1 MSQHGGEVGKSDGC
15 LRNTIQLTPRF
26 NERDVHVTYRKKT
39 LPRSFFG
46 STSYYDT
53 RPLASSF
60 TDEQLMIRYQESDEA
75 AFEELYA
82 RYGKK
87 IYGFLMR
94 RLGQPDD
101 CAEFFQE
108 TFLRLHRGRS
118 SYNPEMPFKTWLYT
132 IANNLVRDSL
142 RLKIRSKTVQ
152 AAEGIE
158 NKIERAIPDGKYK
171 LQSFKEAFATLTDDQ
186 KEAIVLSRFEGLKYE
201 EISRVTGR
209 STEAVN
215 QLIQRAL
222 HRLREC
228 ADNS

>member
-1 MSQHGGEVGKSDGC
+1 M
-15 LRNTIQLTPRF
+15 
-26 NERDVHVTYRKKT
+26 TYRKKA
-39 LPRSFFG
+39 LPLIFFSSMSDE
-46 STSYYDT
+46 ST
-53 RPLASSF
+53 PLASSL

-75 AFEELYA
+75 AFEEIYA

-101 CAEFFQE
+101 CAELFQE

-118 SYNPEMPFKTWLYT
+118 SYKPELAFKTWLYT
-132 IANNLVRDSL
+132 IANNLVRDTL
-142 RLKIRSKTVQ
+142 RRKMRSKTT
-152 AAEGIE
+152 GTT
-158 NKIERAIPDGKYK
+158 ERAANSNELAVLDGNYE
-171 LQSFKEAFATLTDDQ
+171 LQSFKEAFDTLTDDQ
-186 KEAIVLSRFEGLKYE
+186 REAIVLSRFEGLKYE

-222 HRLREC
+222 RHLRDC
-228 ADNS
+228 ADES

>member
-1 MSQHGGEVGKSDGC
+1 
-15 LRNTIQLTPRF
+15 
-26 NERDVHVTYRKKT
+26 VTTLKKA
-39 LPRSFFG
+39 LPRSFLG
-46 STSYYDT
+46 TASYYNSE
-53 RPLASSF
+53 AACSSLS
-60 TDEQLMIRYQESDEA
+60 DEELMIRYQAGEEA
-75 AFEELYA
+75 AFEEIYA

-101 CAEFFQE
+101 CAELFQE

-118 SYNPEMPFKTWLYT
+118 SYKPEMPFKTWLYT

-142 RLKIRSKTVQ
+142 RIKMRSRPAQ
-152 AAEGIE
+152 ATEGIE
-158 NKIERAIPDGKYK
+158 NSLERAIPDGKYK
-171 LQSFKEAFATLTDDQ
+171 LQSFKEAFASLTDDQ
-186 KEAIVLSRFEGLKYE
+186 REAIVLSRFEGLKYE

-222 HRLREC
+222 RHVREC
-228 ADNS
+228 TDDS

>member
-1 MSQHGGEVGKSDGC
+1 
-15 LRNTIQLTPRF
+15 
-26 NERDVHVTYRKKT
+26 VTTLKKA
-39 LPRSFFG
+39 LARSFLG
-46 STSYYDT
+46 TASYYNSE
-53 RPLASSF
+53 AACSSLS
-60 TDEQLMIRYQESDEA
+60 DEELMIRYQAGEEA
-75 AFEELYA
+75 AFEEIYA

-101 CAEFFQE
+101 CAELFQE

-118 SYNPEMPFKTWLYT
+118 SYKPEMPFKTWLYT

-142 RLKIRSKTVQ
+142 RIKMRFRFAQ
-152 AAEGIE
+152 ATEGIE
-158 NKIERAIPDGKYK
+158 NSIERAIPDGKYK
-171 LQSFKEAFATLTDDQ
+171 LQSFKEAFASLTDDQ
-186 KEAIVLSRFEGLKYE
+186 REAIVLSRFEGLKYE

-222 HRLREC
+222 RHVREC
-228 ADNS
+228 ADDS

>member
-1 MSQHGGEVGKSDGC
+1 VSQQGGRVGKSTGY
-15 LRNTIQLTPRF
+15 L
-26 NERDVHVTYRKKT
+26 RDVSRRGSTIRAVVKYPKKT
-39 LPRSFFG
+39 LPLSFFG
-46 STSYYDT
+46 STSYHEST
-53 RPLASSF
+53 PLASSLS
-60 TDEQLMIRYQESDEA
+60 DEQLMIRYQDSDEA
-75 AFEELYA
+75 AFEEIYA

-101 CAEFFQE
+101 CAELFQE

-132 IANNLVRDSL
+132 IANNLVRDTL
-142 RLKIRSKTVQ
+142 RIKMRSKSVRATE
-152 AAEGIE
+152 AIE
-158 NKIERAIPDGKYK
+158 NRIERAIPDGNYK
-171 LQSFKEAFATLTDDQ
+171 LQSFKEAFASLTDDQ
-186 KEAIVLSRFEGLKYE
+186 REAIVLSRFEGLKYE

-222 HRLREC
+222 RHVREC
-228 ADNS
+228 ADDS

>member
-1 MSQHGGEVGKSDGC
+1 MTT
-15 LRNTIQLTPRF
+15 L
-26 NERDVHVTYRKKT
+26 KKA
-39 LPRSFFG
+39 LPRSFLG
-46 STSYYDT
+46 TASYYNSE
-53 RPLASSF
+53 AACSSLS
-60 TDEQLMIRYQESDEA
+60 DEELMIRYQAGEEA
-75 AFEELYA
+75 AFEEIYA

-101 CAEFFQE
+101 CAELFQE

-118 SYNPEMPFKTWLYT
+118 SYKPEMPFKTWLYT

-142 RLKIRSKTVQ
+142 RIKMRSRPAQ
-152 AAEGIE
+152 ATEGIE
-158 NKIERAIPDGKYK
+158 NSLERAIPDGKYK
-171 LQSFKEAFATLTDDQ
+171 LQSFKEAFASLTDDQ
-186 KEAIVLSRFEGLKYE
+186 REAIVLSRFEGLKYE

-222 HRLREC
+222 RHVREC
-228 ADNS
+228 TDDS

>member
-1 MSQHGGEVGKSDGC
+1 M
-15 LRNTIQLTPRF
+15 
-26 NERDVHVTYRKKT
+26 
-39 LPRSFFG
+39 
-46 STSYYDT
+46 
-53 RPLASSF
+53 ASSLS
-60 TDEQLMIRYQESDEA
+60 DEQLMIRYQNSDEA
-75 AFEELYA
+75 AFEEIYA
-82 RYGKK
+82 RYGKR

-101 CAEFFQE
+101 CAELFQE

-118 SYNPEMPFKTWLYT
+118 SYKPEMPFKTWLYT

-142 RLKIRSKTVQ
+142 RIKMRSKSVQ
-152 AAEGIE
+152 ATEAIE
-158 NKIERAIPDGKYK
+158 NKIERAIPDGNYK
-171 LQSFKEAFATLTDDQ
+171 LQSFKEAFASLTDDQ

-222 HRLREC
+222 RHVREC
-228 ADNS
+228 ADDS

>member
-1 MSQHGGEVGKSDGC
+1 VTTLKKALARSFLGTASYYNSEAACSSLSDG
-15 LRNTIQLTPRF
+15 
-26 NERDVHVTYRKKT
+26 E
-39 LPRSFFG
+39 
-46 STSYYDT
+46 
-53 RPLASSF
+53 
-60 TDEQLMIRYQESDEA
+60 LMIRYQAGEEA
-75 AFEELYA
+75 AFEEIYA

-101 CAEFFQE
+101 CAELFQE

-118 SYNPEMPFKTWLYT
+118 SYKPEMPFKTWLYT

-142 RLKIRSKTVQ
+142 RIKMRSRPAQ
-152 AAEGIE
+152 ATEGIE
-158 NKIERAIPDGKYK
+158 NSLERAIPDGKYK
-171 LQSFKEAFATLTDDQ
+171 LQSFKEAFASLTDDQ
-186 KEAIVLSRFEGLKYE
+186 REAIVLSRFEGLKYE

-222 HRLREC
+222 RHVREC
-228 ADNS
+228 ADDS